1 MAYNV
6 EGFDDFNRLSDYVKE
21 NNDVILRDIV
31 FGGEYG
37 NTVPLMQKELGVKGT
52 AKIHPATISAVLQ
65 DVAEKGMECGF
76 TPEGDLNI
84 AEVTVETKQYKV
96 NTQFCPEKL
105 IGKFAEYK
113 VRVGA
118 NPDALPFE
126 AEIVEGLVKDI
137 NRQIEDG
144 VWQKLGDAATK
155 NFSFEEVGATSAY
168 DKVMATYMRMDES
181 MLEDGIVFVSPS
193 LFREYVKDLVDK
205 NLYHYNPADG
215 ALEEIFIPGAS
226 VKVRKAR
233 GIKDNITYGTSPKNM
248 IYATDFMSN
257 AEEVKVWFSDDDDVY
272 KVKVRFNYGATFIFP
287 NLVTSGR

>member
-6 EGFDDFNRLSDYVKE
+6 NALGAYVAE
-21 NNDVILRDIV
+21 NKDIILKDIV

-37 NTVPLMQKELGVKGT
+37 NTVPLMTKELGVKGT

-65 DVAEKGMECGF
+65 DVDFGNEKGGCGF
-76 TPEGDLNI
+76 DPQGDLNI
-84 AEVTVETKQYKV
+84 ASVEIATKQVKV
-96 NTQFCPEKL
+96 NSEFCAEKL

-118 NPDALPFE
+118 NEGALPFE

-137 NRQIEDG
+137 NRQIEEG
-144 VWQKLGDAATK
+144 VWNQLGEASTK

-181 MLEDGIVFVSPS
+181 MLEDGIIFVSPS
-193 LFREYVKDLVDK
+193 LFREYVAALVEK

-233 GIKDNITYGTSPKNM
+233 GLKGNTTYGTSPKNM
-248 IYATDFMSN
+248 VYATDFMGN
-257 AEEVKVWFSDDDDVY
+257 AEEVKVWFSDDNDTY
-272 KVKVRFNYGATFIFP
+272 RVKVRFNYGAAFIFP
-287 NLVTSGR
+287 DLVASGR

>member
-6 EGFDDFNRLSDYVKE
+6 EGFGDFGRLSDYVKE

-37 NTVPLMQKELGVKGT
+37 NTVPLMQKELGVKGSV
-52 AKIHPATISAVLQ
+52 KIHPATISALLKEFNG
-65 DVAEKGMECGF
+65 DCGF

-84 AEVTVETKQYKV
+84 AEVEITTKQYKV

-118 NPDALPFE
+118 NEDALPFE

-137 NRQIEDG
+137 NKQVEKG
-144 VWQKLGDAATK
+144 VWDALNASNRYQTV
-155 NFSFEEVGATSAY
+155 SLEGAEDAY
-168 DKVMATYMRMDES
+168 AKIMKVYEAMPEAV
-181 MLEDGIVFVSPS
+181 LEDGIIFVTPAM
-193 LFREYVKDLVDK
+193 FRQYVMQLVEK

-215 ALEEIFIPGAS
+215 ALEEIFIPGAG
-226 VKVRKAR
+226 VKVRKAN
-233 GIKDNITYGTSPKNM
+233 GLSNNDIFATSPKNM
-248 IYATDFMSN
+248 VYATDFLGN
-257 AEEVKVWFSDDDDVY
+257 AEEVKIWYSDDNDAY
-272 KVKVRFNYGATFIFP
+272 RVKVRFNYGAAFIFDD
-287 NLVTSGR
+287 LVIKAN

>member
-6 EGFDDFNRLSDYVKE
+6 NVASFKLSDYVEE
-21 NNDVILRDIV
+21 NKDIILKDIV
-31 FGGEYG
+31 FGGTYG

-52 AKIHPATISAVLQ
+52 ARIHPASISAVLQ
-65 DVAEKGMECGF
+65 EVNGECGF
-76 TPEGDLNI
+76 NAQGDLDIKEVNI
-84 AEVTVETKQYKV
+84 ETKQYKV
-96 NTQFCPEKL
+96 NTQFCVENL

-137 NRQIEDG
+137 NRQIENG
-144 VWQKLGDAATK
+144 VWQQLSTASTS
-155 NFSFEEVGATSAY
+155 NFTYTEVGATTAY
-168 DKVMATYMRMDES
+168 DKIMATYMKMDEKF
-181 MLEDGIVFVSPS
+181 LEDGIIFVSPTM
-193 LFREYVKDLVDK
+193 FREYVKDLVEK

-226 VKVRKAR
+226 VKVRKAK
-233 GIKDNITYGTSPKNM
+233 GLSGNTTYGTSPKNM
-248 IYATDFMSN
+248 IYATDFMGN

-272 KVKVRFNYGATFIFP
+272 KVKVRFNYGAAFIFP
-287 NLVTSGR
+287 DLVVSGRD